1 MQAASV
7 SNFLAIPAD
16 TAYKNPQQALTLIA
30 ATAAY
35 AVQQVRQMPEPSSGF
50 PQFDCL
56 LIDPL
61 NPALEVSILMHMK
74 V

>member
-1 MQAASV
+1 MQTASV

-30 ATAAY
+30 ATAAN
-35 AVQQVRQMPEPSSGF
+35 AVQQVRQMPEPSSGSPF
-50 PQFDCL
+50 ECL
-56 LIDPL
+56 LNDPL
-61 NPALEVSILMHMK
+61 NPALEVSIFVHME